1 MNIRKFSRIGIISL
15 AVIAF
20 AGCASSKRDNATI
33 VGAGLGGLAGAAVS
47 DADPLITVGGAAL
60 GGLIGN
66 QVYRNDDRRYDRRDD
81 RRYDDRRYDERRT
94 KYKRKSDRSYRG
106 NGAYNRSYDNARYN
120 RYR

>member
-15 AVIAF
+15 TALAF
-20 AGCASSKRDNATI
+20 AGCASSARDNATV

-47 DADPLITVGGAAL
+47 DSDPLVTIGGAAI

-66 QVYRNDDRRYDRRDD
+66 QVYRNDDRRSDRRYDRRDD
-81 RRYDDRRYDERRT
+81 RRT
-94 KYKRKSDRSYRG
+94 KYKAKGDRSYRG
-106 NGAYNRSYDNARYN
+106 KGAYNRSYNNARYN